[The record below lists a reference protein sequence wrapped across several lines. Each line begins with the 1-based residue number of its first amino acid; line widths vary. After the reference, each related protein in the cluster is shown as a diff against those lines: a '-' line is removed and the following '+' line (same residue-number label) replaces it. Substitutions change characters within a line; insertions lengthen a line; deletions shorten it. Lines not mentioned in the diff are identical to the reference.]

1 MPPMSASPMPSAE
14 VDVTLDVVRRL
25 VADQMPDLADRQLG
39 MLAHGWDNVMVRIG
53 DDFVARLPRRAVAV
67 ELLLHEQRW
76 LPDLALLRLPLP
88 IPVPVRV
95 GRPGHGYPWPWSVVP
110 YLPGGVAALTPPA
123 DRGHAAV
130 TLATFLA
137 ALHVPAPPAAPRNP
151 LRGVPLSHR
160 AASLAENLA
169 RLGATVDSHL
179 VTRMFRA
186 AVTATTWDRIPV
198 WLHGDL
204 HPANILVDGGRLS
217 AVIDFGDLTV
227 GDPATDLAVSW
238 MLLPADSRG
247 TFCNTYAA
255 ASQHPADEALW
266 IRARAWALV
275 LSAAFLAHSADN
287 PQMAAIGRH
296 TLDAVLD
303 SDA

>member
-1 MPPMSASPMPSAE
+1 MPSAE

-25 VADQMPDLADRQLG
+25 VCEQMPDLADRQLR

-53 DDFVARLPRRAVAV
+53 DDLVARLPRRAVAV

-76 LPDLALLRLPLP
+76 LPDLAPRLPLP
-88 IPVPVRV
+88 IPVPVRA
-95 GRPGHGYPWPWSVVP
+95 GRPGHGYPWPWSVVAH
-110 YLPGGVAALTPPA
+110 LPGNIASRTPPT
-123 DRGHAAV
+123 DHGQAAV

-137 ALHVPAPPAAPRNP
+137 ALHIPAPPAAPRNP
-151 LRGVPLSHR
+151 VRGVPLAHR
-160 AASLAENLA
+160 AASLAENLN
-169 RLGATVDSHL
+169 RLRATVDGHL

-186 AVTATTWDRIPV
+186 AVTAATWDRAPV

-204 HPANILVDGGRLS
+204 HPANILINSGRIS
-217 AVIDFGDLTV
+217 AVIDFGDLTA

-238 MLLPADSRG
+238 MLLPTEGRG
-247 TFCNTYAA
+247 TFSNAYAV
-255 ASQHPADEALW
+255 ASRHPADEGLW

-287 PQMAAIGRH
+287 PQMAAIGRR

-303 SDA
+303 SET